1 MNSKQPFKWR
11 HFLPEVILMCVRWY
25 LRYPLSYRDLEEM
38 MLDRGLEVDH
48 TTIYRW
54 VQSYSKEFDKRVRS
68 YLKQTNDSWRVDE
81 TYIKVKGEWKYLY
94 RAVDSNG
101 NTLDFMF
108 SPTRNAN
115 AAKRFLSKVLKSE
128 HNQKPRVINVDK
140 NPAYPIT
147 FNSMVEDNLL
157 PEDCELRQNK
167 YLNNIVEQDHRFI
180 KKLVKPTMGFQS
192 FHTARRTLQG
202 YEAMN
207 VVRKGQV
214 KGIEKGNILGQI
226 KFIHSLFGVAA

>member
-1 MNSKQPFKWR
+1 M
-11 HFLPEVILMCVRWY
+11 
-25 LRYPLSYRDLEEM
+25 
-38 MLDRGLEVDH
+38 
-48 TTIYRW
+48 
-54 VQSYSKEFDKRVRS
+54 
-68 YLKQTNDSWRVDE
+68 KQTSDSWRVDE

-94 RAVDSNG
+94 RAVDSND

-108 SPTRNAN
+108 CATRNAN
-115 AAKRFLSKVLKSE
+115 AAKRFFRKVLKSE

-140 NPAYPIT
+140 NPAYPIA

-157 PEDCELRQNK
+157 PKDCELRQNK

-192 FHTARRTLQG
+192 FNTARKTLQG

>member
-1 MNSKQPFKWR
+1 M
-11 HFLPEVILMCVRWY
+11 
-25 LRYPLSYRDLEEM
+25 
-38 MLDRGLEVDH
+38 
-48 TTIYRW
+48 
-54 VQSYSKEFDKRVRS
+54 
-68 YLKQTNDSWRVDE
+68 KQTNDSWRVDE

-94 RAVDSNG
+94 RAVDSDG

-108 SPTRNAN
+108 CATRNAN

-140 NPAYPIT
+140 NPAYSIA
-147 FNSMVEDNLL
+147 FNSMVEDKLL

-167 YLNNIVEQDHRFI
+167 YLNKTIQQDHRFI

-207 VVRKGQV
+207 IVRKDQL
-214 KGIEKGNILGQI
+214 I
-226 KFIHSLFGVAA
+226 

>member
-1 MNSKQPFKWR
+1 M
-11 HFLPEVILMCVRWY
+11 
-25 LRYPLSYRDLEEM
+25 
-38 MLDRGLEVDH
+38 
-48 TTIYRW
+48 
-54 VQSYSKEFDKRVRS
+54 
-68 YLKQTNDSWRVDE
+68 KQTSDSWRVDE

-108 SPTRNAN
+108 SATRNAS
-115 AAKRFLSKVLKSE
+115 AAKRFLSKVLKSV

-140 NPAYPIT
+140 NPAYPIA

-157 PEDCELRQNK
+157 PKDCELRQNK

-207 VVRKGQV
+207 AIRKGQV